1 MNTEVENAKRSNE
14 FNERQMKLLKEQFK
28 NMQVVYS
35 SQEKDL
41 QKKQRVVQEG
51 DSIRIELKN
60 ATDKLTR
67 MRREHLL
74 EMDEQKEKYQTLLHE
89 HTDLERQLTAI

>member
-41 QKKQRVVQEG
+41 QKKQRVVQ
-51 DSIRIELKN
+51 
-60 ATDKLTR
+60 
-67 MRREHLL
+67 
-74 EMDEQKEKYQTLLHE
+74 
-89 HTDLERQLTAI
+89 

>member
-1 MNTEVENAKRSNE
+1 
-14 FNERQMKLLKEQFK
+14 
-28 NMQVVYS
+28 MQVVYS

-60 ATDKLTR
+60 ATEKLTK

-74 EMDEQKEKYQTLLHE
+74 EMDEQKEKY
-89 HTDLERQLTAI
+89 

>member
-1 MNTEVENAKRSNE
+1 M
-14 FNERQMKLLKEQFK
+14 QM
-28 NMQVVYS
+28 VYS

-41 QKKQRVVQEG
+41 QKKQRVVQDG
-51 DSIRIELKN
+51 DSIRIELKH
-60 ATDKLTR
+60 ATEKLTR

-89 HTDLERQLTAI
+89 HTDLERQLTALQLTFEAKEQECMTLMSHNNIQTS